1 MQAVQ
6 VPVLPAYATMALT
19 DKVER
24 LEDGCLVSLRTPSQT
39 RPCIGIP
46 GRRKVLAYRVV
57 AAVMVN
63 RPIEPDEDV
72 HHRCENPRCVE
83 PDHLIVQLSDE
94 HRAHHAEERRQTH
107 CSVHGTPYD
116 RVEARGWGVCLACR
130 REAMRRL
137 RAAKKLATL

>member
-1 MQAVQ
+1 MEAVQ
-6 VPVLPAYATMALT
+6 VPVLPAHATRVLT
-19 DKVER
+19 EKVQR
-24 LEDGCLVSLRTPSQT
+24 LENGCLVSLRTPSQG

-57 AAVMVN
+57 AAVAVN
-63 RPIEPDEDV
+63 RPIEGDEDV

-83 PDHLIVQLSDE
+83 PDHLIAQLSIE

-107 CSVHGTPYD
+107 CSVHNTLYD
-116 RVEARGWGVCLACR
+116 RTDARGWGICLACR

-137 RAAKKLATL
+137 RAATL